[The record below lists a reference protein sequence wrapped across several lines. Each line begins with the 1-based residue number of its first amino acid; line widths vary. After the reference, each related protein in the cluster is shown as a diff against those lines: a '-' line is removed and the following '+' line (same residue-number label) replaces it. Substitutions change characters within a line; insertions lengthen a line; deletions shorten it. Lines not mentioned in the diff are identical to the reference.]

1 MVTRQESKQIVDF
14 VIREL
19 YKRRFSYVTDGKVDL
34 SLSSVGTISGA
45 TVGGQI
51 AGGAIYDSHIN
62 IDAKVQSTKIKVVDT
77 NNVFVNNNV
86 EDVLYEL
93 FSIVDTLPFI
103 ELVDT
108 PNGYPIW
115 FPWAGKVPVVNTA
128 GTALEWKP
136 LDYIEGGLFTDTIN
150 GGAVSK
156 RSYVDGGTFVGY
168 EIIDGGSF

>member
-1 MVTRQESKQIVDF
+1 MITRRESKQIVDF

-45 TVGGQI
+45 MAGGQI
-51 AGGAIYDSHIN
+51 ADGAIYDNHIN
-62 IDAKVQSTKIKVVDT
+62 IDAEISDTKIKVVDT
-77 NNVFVNNNV
+77 NDVFANNGLD
-86 EDVLYEL
+86 EVLYEL
-93 FSIVDTLPFI
+93 FLVIDTLTFVD
-103 ELVDT
+103 LVDT

-115 FPWAGKVPVVNTA
+115 FPWAGKVPAVNMA

-136 LDYIEGGLFTDTIN
+136 LDYIDGGLFTDTIN